1 MDMKVIKF
9 EKGISCAGDTWNESA
24 YDTFETPSELTY
36 EFDGREHHC
45 SDFGAT
51 KDDLIAKAIR
61 VVSWDT
67 WFYDMEGE
75 YKTFQEVGLGNPMVS
90 VPGEGEISVDGI
102 GDFINNGKGYCS
114 KSLYNEVKE
123 QLLEIALN
131 AVEITVVDENGEEI
145 NSQFSSQTKRS
156 DKMNKI
162 VCENE
167 IENVSFKLSSNDDKK
182 QYQKLYLKNEEMS
195 DTIQIAPCD
204 YFTAVNAVIFSETL
218 EEVKERFDGTWAKDN
233 INGYLNYITKINGGD

>member
-1 MDMKVIKF
+1 MDMKIINF

-75 YKTFQEVGLGNPMVS
+75 YKTFQEVGLESPMVS
-90 VPGEGEISVDGI
+90 VPGEGEISVDVI
-102 GDFINNGKGYCS
+102 GDFVNNGKGYCS

-131 AVEITVVDENGEEI
+131 AVEITVVDENGEI
-145 NSQFSSQTKRS
+145 ISQFSSQTKRS

-182 QYQKLYLKNEEMS
+182 QYQQLYVDNEEMS
-195 DTIQIAPCD
+195 DVIQVAPCD
-204 YFTAVNAVIFSETL
+204 YFAAINAVMFSKTL
-218 EEVKERFDGTWAKDN
+218 EEVKERFSRTWSEYAVN
-233 INGYLNYITKINGGD
+233 SYINFIIKNGGE

>member
-1 MDMKVIKF
+1 MDMKIINF

-75 YKTFQEVGLGNPMVS
+75 YKTFQEVGLESPMVS
-90 VPGEGEISVDGI
+90 VPGEGEISVDVI
-102 GDFINNGKGYCS
+102 GDFVNNGKGYCS

-131 AVEITVVDENGEEI
+131 AVEITVVDENGEI
-145 NSQFSSQTKRS
+145 ISQFSSQTKRS
-156 DKMNKI
+156 DKMNSKI
-162 VCENE
+162 VCENK
-167 IENVSFKLSSNDDKK
+167 IENVVFKLSSNDDKK
-182 QYQKLYLKNEEMS
+182 QYQQLYVENEEMN
-195 DTIQIAPCD
+195 DIIQIAPCD

-218 EEVKERFDGTWAKDN
+218 EEVKERFSRTWSEYAVN
-233 INGYLNYITKINGGD
+233 SYINFIIKNGDD